1 MGQHGSDSV
10 SAIERRAPD
19 GDMVIDY
26 DRRHLALYAAL
37 LEADDAGGAWQDAA
51 ASLMRIDVTEHD
63 AEACWRSHLERAR
76 WIVGDG
82 LGIAIDAF
90 NQRRPE
96 IKAE

>member
-1 MGQHGSDSV
+1 MVG
-10 SAIERRAPD
+10 IERRAPED
-19 GDMVIDY
+19 DAVIDY

-37 LEADDAGGAWQDAA
+37 LEAADTGRAWQEAA
-51 ASLMRIDVTEHD
+51 TSLMRLDATERD

-82 LGIAIDAF
+82 LGSALVAF
-90 NQRRPE
+90 GTRKSA